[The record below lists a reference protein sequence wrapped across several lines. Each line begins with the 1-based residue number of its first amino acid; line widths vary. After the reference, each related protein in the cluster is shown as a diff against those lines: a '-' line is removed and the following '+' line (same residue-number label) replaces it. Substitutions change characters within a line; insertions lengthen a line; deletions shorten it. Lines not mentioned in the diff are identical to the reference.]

1 MSRDFY
7 YILTLHI
14 YLCSQMGSAFL
25 PISFFN
31 KWLPS
36 LNTAWPHCKL
46 PFIFLS
52 ILIFLSTNAIA
63 TPCDKIDHRLNEQ
76 RKVELGTVIS
86 QQLQV
91 TNIDVLQS
99 FKLDAWSIILVD
111 THESDEAFLFYS
123 GDPKT
128 NHYITLWSGSAKID
142 EEQNIN
148 NWLITNAHD
157 IPVDL
162 ANCFAWYVTKGRN
175 M

>member
-7 YILTLHI
+7 YILTLRI
-14 YLCSQMGSAFL
+14 YLCSQVGCAFL

-31 KWLPS
+31 KSLPS
-36 LNTAWPHCKL
+36 LNTVWPHYKL

-52 ILIFLSTNAIA
+52 ILIFLSTNASA

-157 IPVDL
+157 IPVDF
-162 ANCFAWYVTKGRN
+162 ANCFAWYVTIGRN